1 MDTECKLATVAF
13 RPGCIKFSVEEIS
26 DISASTCKMEF
37 TSTFSSSEQFDAS
50 LNAVLNRSSFNTVYR
65 RTQYQS
71 PSWSFYL
78 FSYTVDVRLLKC
90 EKCQH
95 VWCCCFY
102 TSVVRK

>member
-37 TSTFSSSEQFDAS
+37 KLPPHSSSSEKFDAS
-50 LNAVLNRSSFNTVYR
+50 LNAVLNRTSFNTLYR

-71 PSWSFYL
+71 PSHILSIFVPL
-78 FSYTVDVRLLKC
+78 LVRFSL
-90 EKCQH
+90 
-95 VWCCCFY
+95 
-102 TSVVRK
+102 SA